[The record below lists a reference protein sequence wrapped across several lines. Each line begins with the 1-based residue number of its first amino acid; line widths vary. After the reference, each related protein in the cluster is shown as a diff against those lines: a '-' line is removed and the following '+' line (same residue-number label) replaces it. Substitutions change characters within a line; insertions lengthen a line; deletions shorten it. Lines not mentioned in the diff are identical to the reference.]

1 MFLAEFRDRLL
12 PVLQKYWYA
21 LLAVALFFF
30 WSELDLYSGYYLFW
44 SLFLTAGLIG
54 FAYRFPKLSVD
65 PDISYGLFLYHMTV
79 INVFVHLGWIRRWLY
94 AVPVILAA
102 VLLALLS
109 TLTVG
114 KWSSRRKGTLDR

>member
-1 MFLAEFRDRLL
+1 M
-12 PVLQKYWYA
+12 
-21 LLAVALFFF
+21 
-30 WSELDLYSGYYLFW
+30 
-44 SLFLTAGLIG
+44 TAGLIG

-79 INVFVHLGWIRRWLY
+79 VNVFVHLGWIGRWLY
-94 AVPVILAA
+94 AVPVVLAA